1 VSIAHDI
8 LTQDVHVSHAHA
20 KRSST
25 RVGFEQ
31 TKTITFPFPMNSI
44 HLKHCNGY
52 LIVQVVY

>member
-25 RVGFEQ
+25 RAV
-31 TKTITFPFPMNSI
+31 TS
-44 HLKHCNGY
+44 
-52 LIVQVVY
+52 V